1 MKILGNRIFLAILV
15 LFVAMGFYVV
25 QKDSQNIE
33 SNLVV
38 QAQQD
43 NRFISIA
50 GLRSYQSGGLIPIA
64 STDEPAV
71 NVSSYNLRGQGK
83 ASLYEANIDALLNFL
98 VHNDEYEQLNKDPD
112 LSSFRLVK
120 EFNVEI

>member
-25 QKDSQNIE
+25 KKDSKNIE

-71 NVSSYNLRGQGK
+71 NVSSYNLLGTIC
-83 ASLYEANIDALLNFL
+83 LL
-98 VHNDEYEQLNKDPD
+98 VHSGVAQRQSVSLLTRGLWGRIPPPHP
-112 LSSFRLVK
+112 
-120 EFNVEI
+120 